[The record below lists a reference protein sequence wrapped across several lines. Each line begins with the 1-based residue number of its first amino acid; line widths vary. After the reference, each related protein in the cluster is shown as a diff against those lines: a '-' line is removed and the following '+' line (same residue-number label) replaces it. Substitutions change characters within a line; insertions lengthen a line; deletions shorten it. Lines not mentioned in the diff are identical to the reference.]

1 METETN
7 KVNFYDLVKD
17 KDGRC
22 KLHKRKL
29 VCLDNVYILNR
40 EQAVE
45 VIRAVIDLWRLT
57 EEYVWMLSLN
67 ADGRLTGIFEV
78 SHGHLLGTVINIRG
92 IITRALLINASDI
105 IVTHNHISGR
115 CVPSKMD
122 LQVNES
128 LKSAAILME
137 IPLKDNLIVSEN
149 NYYSMLKND
158 ESIETNSSLERKHQ

>member
-1 METETN
+1 MEKEN
-7 KVNFYDLVKD
+7 ENNISEKVYIYDLVKD
-17 KDGRC
+17 KDFKC
-22 KLHKRKL
+22 KLHKKKS
-29 VCLDNVYILNR
+29 VYVENVYVTKAID
-40 EQAVE
+40 AVE
-45 VIRAVIDLWRLT
+45 VIRTAFNLKKVT

-92 IITRALLINASDI
+92 IFARALLINASDI
-105 IVTHNHISGR
+105 IMAHNHISGR
-115 CVPSKMD
+115 CVPSRMD

-137 IPLKDNLIVSEN
+137 ITLKDNLIVSEN

-158 ESIETNSSLERKHQ
+158 ESIETNSS

>member
-1 METETN
+1 MKTEN
-7 KVNFYDLVKD
+7 KVNIYDLIRD
-17 KDGRC
+17 KDGKC
-22 KLHKRKL
+22 KLHKKKIVYL
-29 VCLDNVYILNR
+29 EDNYIK
-40 EQAVE
+40 ETSDAVE
-45 VIRAVIDLWRLT
+45 VIRTAFNLKKVT

>member
-1 METETN
+1 MKTEN
-7 KVNFYDLVKD
+7 KVNIYDLIRD
-17 KDGRC
+17 KDGKC
-22 KLHKRKL
+22 KLHKKKI
-29 VCLDNVYILNR
+29 VYVEDNYIK
-40 EQAVE
+40 ETSDAVE
-45 VIRAVIDLWRLT
+45 VIRIAFNLKKVT

-105 IVTHNHISGR
+105 IVAHNHISGR

-158 ESIETNSSLERKHQ
+158 ESIETNSS